1 MRILALLL
9 ALLAAPAAAQDYGV
23 LVIGSEHV
31 GDETLNDFNPGLGF
45 GRRTGGPMGLEANVE
60 GGVFL
65 NSYDE
70 IAPYALYG
78 LSGAVAQVGASEIR
92 LGGFAGLFRYEELS
106 VIFERDYGI
115 PNVGGFIPLVGL
127 TGSVRTGK
135 TDVRIS
141 ALPPGAGV
149 DAVLNLSIAR
159 EF

>member
-1 MRILALLL
+1 MRTLALFL
-9 ALLAAPAAAQDYGV
+9 ALAAPAGAQDYGV

-31 GDETLNDFNPGLGF
+31 GDDTLNDFNPGLGF
-45 GRRTGGPMGLEANVE
+45 GRRFDGPMGLEANVE
-60 GGVFL
+60 GGVFY
-65 NSYDE
+65 NSYEE

-78 LSGAVAQVGASEIR
+78 LSGAVAQIGGSEIR
-92 LGGFAGLFRYEELS
+92 LGGFAGLFRYKELS

-115 PNVGGFIPLVGL
+115 PTIGGVIPLVGL
-127 TGSVRTGK
+127 TGSVRTGR

-141 ALPPGAGV
+141 ALPPGGGV